1 VPANTWYRD
10 ESQSGTVLV
19 MTIQIAVRLP
29 DDIVAFVDEQ
39 VSSGA
44 ASSRAAVVARALEHE
59 RRRAAAERDAAI
71 YAAIAQPGD
80 LDELA
85 TWAASRP
92 MDID

>member
-1 VPANTWYRD
+1 
-10 ESQSGTVLV
+10 

-29 DDIVAFVDEQ
+29 DDIVAFVDEK

-44 ASSRAAVVARALEHE
+44 APSRAAVVARALEHE
-59 RRRAAAERDAAI
+59 RRRDAAERDAVI
-71 YAAIAQPGD
+71 YATTGAGD

-85 TWAASRP
+85 TWAANRP

>member
-1 VPANTWYRD
+1 M
-10 ESQSGTVLV
+10 TV
-19 MTIQIAVRLP
+19 QIAVRLP
-29 DDIVAFVDEQ
+29 DEIVAFVDEQ

-59 RRRAAAERDAAI
+59 RRRMAAEHDAAI
-71 YAAIAQPGD
+71 YAGLADHGD

-85 TWAASRP
+85 TWAVSQP

>member
-1 VPANTWYRD
+1 
-10 ESQSGTVLV
+10 

-29 DDIVAFVDEQ
+29 DEIVSFVDEQ

-44 ASSRAAVVARALEHE
+44 APSRAAVVARALEHE

-71 YAAIAQPGD
+71 YADSTAPDD
-80 LDELA
+80 LDDLA
-85 TWAASRP
+85 TWATAQP

>member
-1 VPANTWYRD
+1 
-10 ESQSGTVLV
+10 

-29 DDIVAFVDEQ
+29 DEIVAFVDEQ

-59 RRRAAAERDAAI
+59 RRRTAAERDAAI
-71 YAAIAQPGD
+71 YASLTEHD

>member
-1 VPANTWYRD
+1 
-10 ESQSGTVLV
+10 

-39 VSSGA
+39 VTSGA
-44 ASSRAAVVARALEHE
+44 APSRAAVVTRALEHE
-59 RRRAAAERDAAI
+59 RRRDAAERDAAI
-71 YAAIAQPGD
+71 YAAAGAGD

-85 TWAASRP
+85 KWTASRP

>member
-1 VPANTWYRD
+1 
-10 ESQSGTVLV
+10 

-44 ASSRAAVVARALEHE
+44 ASSRTAFVARALERE
-59 RRRAAAERDAAI
+59 RRRETAARDAVI
-71 YAAIAQPGD
+71 YAGEAAPAD

-85 TWAASRP
+85 TWAVAQP
-92 MDID
+92 MEID